1 MITVEDIVEELFGEI
16 DDEFDLDFDFEEDDD
31 FESDDLDAMFD
42 DL

>member
-1 MITVEDIVEELFGEI
+1 MNNSDFQEI
-16 DDEFDLDFDFEEDDD
+16 DDEFDLDFDFEEDED

>member
-1 MITVEDIVEELFGEI
+1 VIEL

-31 FESDDLDAMFD
+31 FVSDDLDAMFD